1 MQSDLDELTRVVGTM
16 PRDLV
21 REVLA
26 FARFL
31 ERKHSRAEDPADWED
46 DYGARFGAT
55 FDPLGSGHPNDAWD
69 ADDSQVSGTKDAA

>member
-31 ERKHSRAEDPADWED
+31 ARKQARADDPGDLED
-46 DYGARFGAT
+46 DDARFGAGV
-55 FDPLGSGHPNDAWD
+55 DSISQWD
-69 ADDSQVSGTKDAA
+69 AA

>member
-16 PRDLV
+16 PRELV

-31 ERKHSRAEDPADWED
+31 ERKHARADDPSDWED
-46 DYGARFGAT
+46 DYGPRFGAG
-55 FDPLGSGHPNDAWD
+55 FDLLHPADPWD
-69 ADDSQVSGTKDAA
+69 ADRPRGPGARDVA

>member
-31 ERKHSRAEDPADWED
+31 ARKQARADDPADQD
-46 DYGARFGAT
+46 DDFMARFG
-55 FDPLGSGHPNDAWD
+55 SGVDSTNQWD
-69 ADDSQVSGTKDAA
+69 AA

>member
-26 FARFL
+26 FARHL
-31 ERKHSRAEDPADWED
+31 ERKHARTDDLMDMED
-46 DYGARFGAT
+46 DYAARYGLT
-55 FDPLGSGHPNDAWD
+55 GSY
-69 ADDSQVSGTKDAA
+69 ADGPVVAGGFRDRA

>member
-1 MQSDLDELTRVVGTM
+1 MQTELDELTRVVGTM

-31 ERKHSRAEDPADWED
+31 ERKHARSNDPTDWED
-46 DYGARFGAT
+46 DYAT
-55 FDPLGSGHPNDAWD
+55 GYGLTGNF
-69 ADDSQVSGTKDAA
+69 ADGPQTAGGVKDLA